1 LRAKSAVRQR
11 LRTLP
16 AKQSVPIVAALF
28 SRFRL
33 ARNAGLRFTAL
44 RVIASIL
51 CPSYRMR
58 YNALDWMADEAFNR
72 YLQLIGE
79 SGGLKSI
86 NAGRHLM
93 IQQLLRLAE
102 KVPGDTVE
110 CGVYRGASSY
120 LICSF
125 ISRSALAKSHHM
137 FDSFEGLSAPASQDG
152 THWRENDLNVE
163 FGETAQRLSQF
174 KNAHYY
180 KGWIPGRF
188 GEIADRRFSFLHI
201 DVDLYE
207 PTRDSIAFFYP
218 RMNAGA
224 VIVCDDYGMA
234 TCPGATK
241 AMDEYLQDKP
251 EKMVMLSDGGGFLV
265 KGIPT
270 ADSYSPA

>member
-1 LRAKSAVRQR
+1 MPLKKFTSVILKLSNRIRA
-11 LRTLP
+11 
-16 AKQSVPIVAALF
+16 
-28 SRFRL
+28 
-33 ARNAGLRFTAL
+33 ARYNGLRFTAL
-44 RVIASIL
+44 RFIAAIL
-51 CPSYRMR
+51 SPSYRMR
-58 YNALDWMADEAFNR
+58 YGRLDWMADEAFER
-72 YLQLIGE
+72 YLRLTGA

-86 NAGRHLM
+86 NAGRHWM
-93 IQQLLRLAE
+93 VYQLLRLTE

-125 ISRSALAKSHHM
+125 IARSAFAKNHHM
-137 FDSFEGLSAPASQDG
+137 FDSFEGLSAPTPQESIY
-152 THWRENDLNVE
+152 WREHDLKIE
-163 FGETAQRLSQF
+163 FSETARLLSRF
-174 KNAHYY
+174 KDIHYY
-180 KGWIPGRF
+180 KGWIPDRF
-188 GEIADRRFSFLHI
+188 GEVADRKFSFLHI

-224 VIVCDDYGMA
+224 IIVCDDYGSS

-270 ADSYSPA
+270 SDSYSPA